1 MAMNKTSA
9 NLQAKRAKINKTS
22 KLRAYCFDPL
32 VLEHTRNFKLLFV
45 DNLLSIPKS

>member
-22 KLRAYCFDPL
+22 KLRTYCFDPM
-32 VLEHTRNFKLLFV
+32 VLELCIATKVAFC
-45 DNLLSIPKS
+45 